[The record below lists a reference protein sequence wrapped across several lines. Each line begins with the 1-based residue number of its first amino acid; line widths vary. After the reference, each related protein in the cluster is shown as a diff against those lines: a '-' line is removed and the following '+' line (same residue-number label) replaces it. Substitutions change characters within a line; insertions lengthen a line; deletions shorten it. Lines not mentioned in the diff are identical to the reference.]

1 MNDVSFLAEFMVP
14 VIVGIC
20 LCVGYVVKKWIKD
33 VDNKYIPTICAVLGV
48 FLAIWIN
55 GWTITASILLSG
67 LFSGLASTG
76 LHQLF
81 KQYIE
86 KGKFDGFNLDGGM
99 ARNTYI
105 DPLIEDNVDKVL
117 IISTRHNF
125 ELPQK
130 VMQKIDSNKVIII
143 SPKAEIDNKDLLNF
157 SPEFCSKLYKEG
169 YEMGLEFDLN
179 LLQI

>member
-1 MNDVSFLAEFMVP
+1 MTDLGFLTEFMVP

-48 FLAIWIN
+48 ILAIWIN

-76 LHQLF
+76 QLF

-86 KGKFDGFNLDGGM
+86 KV
-99 ARNTYI
+99 
-105 DPLIEDNVDKVL
+105 E
-117 IISTRHNF
+117 
-125 ELPQK
+125 E
-130 VMQKIDSNKVIII
+130 
-143 SPKAEIDNKDLLNF
+143 
-157 SPEFCSKLYKEG
+157 
-169 YEMGLEFDLN
+169 
-179 LLQI
+179 